1 MFMVFLPQKGGL
13 NKNDPPK
20 KNHIGVPNKSIKSK
34 LLPKFQNHPLIA
46 WCCSIFGAWGAKIST
61 WTRSALGSKNWGSS
75 ASLLNSHP
83 LEPRHNERKRP
94 GSSKHRVTVTW
105 RHLSLVD
112 VNDGS
117 QWINH
122 NDEWTNIFK
131 EVIKCVN
138 ATSMQAFSIETWVVT
153 HLLLTVCWG
162 PPRICAKFCL
172 FLACLIL
179 PYSWRQN
186 LTPQRTPALIFD
198 KILLWI

>member
-1 MFMVFLPQKGGL
+1 M
-13 NKNDPPK
+13 
-20 KNHIGVPNKSIKSK
+20 
-34 LLPKFQNHPLIA
+34 
-46 WCCSIFGAWGAKIST
+46 
-61 WTRSALGSKNWGSS
+61 
-75 ASLLNSHP
+75 
-83 LEPRHNERKRP
+83 
-94 GSSKHRVTVTW
+94 TW

-153 HLLLTVCWG
+153 HLLLTDSWG

-172 FLACLIL
+172 FLACLIFALLLTANSYSATNSCHFFFTKSYSESSSSWFVKSLLCDYFDSCL
-179 PYSWRQN
+179 PYFWQ
-186 LTPQRTPALIFD
+186 TPAIISVYWVLLPFFIHSDDGLFVIFVAD
-198 KILLWI
+198 WTTLRIRPS